1 MEGSCVTVQVSNQK
15 LVNVERE
22 DGITWVV
29 LNRPEKKN
37 ATNPALHYEMVEV
50 MSELESD
57 PETKVLVL
65 TGAGDSFSAGQDLK
79 EYFHALDSN
88 PKERARAKRASHEW
102 TWQRLHT
109 FPRPTIAMVNGHCF
123 GNAFTPMI
131 ACDFAVAA
139 DDALFGLS
147 EINWG
152 IYPGGMVAKVI
163 ADTLSY
169 RDAMLYM
176 MTGRTFTGAQASAMR
191 LVTASFP
198 RERLREETV
207 KLARELLTKSPA
219 ALQAIKE
226 VYRAVRTMDE
236 AQAHE
241 YMAAKTIA
249 VGATD
254 REKGRA
260 KALDQFVNERSFKP
274 GLESF
279 RRDA

>member
-1 MEGSCVTVQVSNQK
+1 MTVQVSSET
-15 LVNVERE
+15 LVKVERGE
-22 DGITWVV
+22 GITWVI

-37 ATNPALHYEMVEV
+37 ATNPALHYQMVDV
-50 MSELESD
+50 ISELESD
-57 PETKVLVL
+57 TETQVLVL

-79 EYFHALDSN
+79 EYFYALDSD

-102 TWQRLHT
+102 TWRLLST
-109 FPRPTIAMVNGHCF
+109 FPKPTIAMVNGHCF

-131 ACDFAVAA
+131 ACDFAIAA

-176 MTGRTFTGAQASAMR
+176 MTGRTFTGLEAARMR
-191 LVTASFP
+191 LVTSSVP

-207 KLARELLTKSPA
+207 ALARELMTKSPA
-219 ALQAIKE
+219 ALRAVKE
-226 VYRAVRTMDE
+226 VYRACRSMNE
-236 AQAHE
+236 LQAHE

-249 VGATD
+249 VQATD
-254 REKGRA
+254 KEKGRA

-274 GLESF
+274 GLGGY
-279 RRDA
+279 RRDG